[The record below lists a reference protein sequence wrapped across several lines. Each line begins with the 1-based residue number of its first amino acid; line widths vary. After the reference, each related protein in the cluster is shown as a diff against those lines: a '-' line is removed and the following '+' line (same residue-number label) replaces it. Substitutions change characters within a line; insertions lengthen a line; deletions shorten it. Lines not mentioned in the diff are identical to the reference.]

1 MEMLLYSKSV
11 KINRRKVVAHCVA
24 LKQEISTDTVLK
36 KKNELIKVILKLNNT
51 SLKKNQYQIASL
63 LLLFVSCTSIINQL
77 SMITLILQKEIK
89 EHLNLQL
96 MTLQVLK

>member
-1 MEMLLYSKSV
+1 MEMLLYSKPV

-24 LKQEISTDTVLK
+24 LKQEISTNTVLK

-63 LLLFVSCTSIINQL
+63 LLLFVSCTSIINQV
-77 SMITLILQKEIK
+77 SIITLILQKEIK